1 MYNKSDRHRSG
12 NSVRDIVEGLNRKQ
26 REGKG
31 RGRQQTGDRINA
43 RQAGSRAGG
52 RRSEWVNRSDRQQV
66 IKTGITLGIVGWAEQ
81 DFALMRG

>member
-31 RGRQQTGDRINA
+31 RGRRQTGDRINA
-43 RQAGSRAGG
+43 RQAGS
-52 RRSEWVNRSDRQQV
+52 
-66 IKTGITLGIVGWAEQ
+66 KPLTGWSTHICGTHYQPLVLIMI
-81 DFALMRG
+81 LCPS

>member
-31 RGRQQTGDRINA
+31 RGRRQTGDRINA

-52 RRSEWVNRSDRQQV
+52 RRSEWVNRSGRQQV

-81 DFALMRG
+81 DFALMRE